1 MPAQF
6 HTHGD
11 RPMDFVWL
19 LVVVG
24 TAIVAI
30 VAFIKWDNRRMTRQ
44 AEHKARTVRPFP
56 DLEEHK
62 RVGNSA

>member
-1 MPAQF
+1 
-6 HTHGD
+6 
-11 RPMDFVWL
+11 MDFVWL
-19 LVVVG
+19 LVAVG

-62 RVGNSA
+62 RWENSA